1 MDKKLQK
8 IFFLMI
14 LLLLSL
20 TACQSQKK
28 EAKDLSGIPVDTE
41 KTESVSIYYGSICYS
56 FFDENKETIAKV
68 ADLFHGF
75 ALKEVPDGVLDS
87 ATTFQIYFTNS
98 SGQTAAINVD
108 KKGIFYLPDKKKFY
122 EVSDGIFHLEELEKI
137 YEDSMSGGSL
147 DKNQCL
153 NPLR

>member
-1 MDKKLQK
+1 MVNK
-8 IFFLMI
+8 IHRVCFLLI

-20 TACQSQKK
+20 TACQITKK
-28 EAKDLSGIPVDTE
+28 EAKDLTGIPVDIE

-75 ALKEVPDGVLDS
+75 SLKEVPDGALD
-87 ATTFQIYFTNS
+87 APTTFQIYFSNTD
-98 SGQTAAINVD
+98 GQTAAINVD
-108 KKGIFYLPDKKKFY
+108 ESGMFYLADTKKFY
-122 EVSDGIFHLEELEKI
+122 EVSEGVFHIEELEKI
-137 YEDSMSGGSL
+137 YQDSMTAGGL

-153 NPLR
+153 IP

>member
-1 MDKKLQK
+1 MVNK
-8 IFFLMI
+8 IHRICFLLI

-20 TACQSQKK
+20 TACQSPKK
-28 EAKDLSGIPVDTE
+28 EAKNLTGIPVDIE

-75 ALKEVPDGVLDS
+75 SLKEVPDGALD
-87 ATTFQIYFTNS
+87 APTTYQIYFSNTD
-98 SGQTAAINVD
+98 GQTAAINVD
-108 KKGIFYLPDKKKFY
+108 ESGMFYLADTKKFY
-122 EVSDGIFHLEELEKI
+122 EVSEGVFHLEELEKI
-137 YEDSMSGGSL
+137 YQDSMTAGGL

-153 NPLR
+153 IP